1 MDEASNE
8 SAVTMSQTHE
18 KWPYTGVWVDAEVAA
33 DTSLTLAERFLL
45 SYILGFERQGK
56 RCFATATHIGAVLG
70 LSAQYV
76 REVRQALIVKNK
88 VSRLTEGDKV
98 FYVSVA
104 PISTPTEGV
113 DDPNGGVGKTYSVG
127 NSYGGCRKNLQGVSE
142 IPTGGVGKTYTY
154 NKDINKEIVVER
166 VSTPPPPQG
175 TKEWFKYQAEKSL
188 AEPTGN
194 EAWERDNQ
202 FVAAGRR
209 PMTKFP
215 GLWFTPAELAD
226 AIEVVIEALPPDA
239 DIKPVFAL
247 AQAEALTKLADRSA
261 KKVSAFKYV
270 TGYCLQQISDTL
282 RKSNYL
288 QNSRSK

>member
-1 MDEASNE
+1 MDE
-8 SAVTMSQTHE
+8 TTSQDTIAMNPKHE
-18 KWPYTGVWVDAEVAA
+18 KWPYTGVWVDADVAA
-33 DTSLTLAERFLL
+33 DTNLTLAERFLL

-56 RCFATATHIGAVLG
+56 RCFATATHIGEVLG

-76 REVRQALIVKNK
+76 REVRQALIAKNK
-88 VSRLTEGDKV
+88 VTRLTEGDTV
-98 FYVSVA
+98 FYVSV
-104 PISTPTEGV
+104 SPTVTQTDGV
-113 DDPNGGVGKTYSVG
+113 DDPNGGVGKTYTVG
-127 NSYGGCRKNLQGVSE
+127 NSYRGCRKNLQGVSE

-154 NKDINKEIVVER
+154 NKDINKEIIVER
-166 VSTPPPPQG
+166 VSTPPPAEG

-202 FVAAGRR
+202 FMAAGRR

-215 GLWFTPAELAD
+215 GLWFTASELAD
-226 AIEVVIEALPPDA
+226 AIEVVMDSLPPGA